1 MPPSPSSRLISSAP
15 RYQRVAATL
24 QNAIA
29 RGDHPVGSLLPPEPQ
44 LCEQFGV
51 SRHTLR
57 EAVRILCEMGLLV
70 RQQGVG
76 TRVKRTQPQDRFV
89 ATLDSLGDLMQYTQ
103 ETRLNFLG
111 SRWLAVEPPLSDWLE
126 CAPGERW
133 LELDTYRSPLGEDV
147 PLVHMKVY
155 VRPECEAIVDELH
168 TSDGRAWIYGLIER
182 HGGESIVQVRQA
194 VSALAMPRDSA
205 RVLHVKAGSPA
216 LQVRRQYAGQER
228 VLSMSVNLYPFDRFE
243 FATTWRL
250 HEASPDPLR

>member
-1 MPPSPSSRLISSAP
+1 MSSAP

-29 RGDHPVGSLLPPEPQ
+29 QGEHPVGSLLPPEPQ

-76 TRVKRTQPQDRFV
+76 TRVKRTQPQNRFV
-89 ATLDSLGDLMQYTQ
+89 ATIESLGDLMQYAQ
-103 ETRLNFLG
+103 ETRLHLMG
-111 SRWLAVEPPLSDWLE
+111 SRWLDAQPPLSDWLE
-126 CAPGERW
+126 CQPGERW
-133 LELDTYRSPLGEDV
+133 LELDMYRSPLDEDI

-155 VRPECEAIVDELH
+155 VRPECEAIVDELRGG
-168 TSDGRAWIYGLIER
+168 DGRAWIYGLVER
-182 HGGESIVQVRQA
+182 HGGEPIVQVRQA
-194 VSALAMPRDSA
+194 VSAVAMPRDSA
-205 RVLHVKAGSPA
+205 RTLHVKAGSPG
-216 LQVRRQYAGQER
+216 LQVRRQYAGQDR
-228 VLSMSVNLYPFDRFE
+228 VLSISVNLYPFDVFE
-243 FATTWRL
+243 FSTTWRL